1 MMKFISLIFSL
12 FIHEYFFVFFHLVYE
27 HNPTVY
33 IEYINS
39 RLDEKVFKMSVHG
52 HIKNKYLNFS
62 ILGVVTKCKKNFFY
76 RVYLNF
82 I

>member
-1 MMKFISLIFSL
+1 MMNFISLIFSL
-12 FIHEYFFVFFHLVYE
+12 FIHEYFFVFLHLVYE

-39 RLDEKVFKMSVHG
+39 RLDEKVFKISVHG

-62 ILGVVTKCKKNFFY
+62 LLGVATRCKKTFFTG
-76 RVYLNF
+76 F
-82 I
+82 T